1 MSDQSCLSEL
11 AYETRNLGRASFA
24 VSEAFIQSPDR
35 DVLLRELR
43 AKQVQHGKIFV
54 QARVAKQYLDSVR
67 VLESCGLYFIESV
80 VVPHAVFAK
89 NELLQDFLRDRA
101 SHLPRRYAA
110 EDVTV
115 SALCNPEG
123 NTLQHIKEIAAAS
136 FIDDRFH
143 LDRHCAPEVAGRRYS
158 YWMTDLARDA
168 AANFYMLDYRGQTIA
183 FLAAKA
189 ENLLIGGFLPQYASS
204 GLGEFLWLAAME
216 HMQAGGFTHATTLVS
231 VNNTPSLNLHSRL
244 GYRFKNPSV
253 TLHYWSERQA

>member
-1 MSDQSCLSEL
+1 MSNESCLVSL
-11 AYETRNLGRASFA
+11 SYETRNLGRESFA
-24 VSEAFIQSPDR
+24 VSEAFIQTPSR
-35 DVLLRELR
+35 EALLRELQ
-43 AKQVQHGKIFV
+43 AKHAEHGKIFV
-54 QARVAKQYLDSVR
+54 QARVAKQYLDTVR

-80 VVPHAVFAK
+80 VAPHAVFAK

-101 SHLPRRYAA
+101 SHLPRRYSA

-115 SALCNPEG
+115 TPLNKPGGSALQN
-123 NTLQHIKEIAAAS
+123 IKEIAAAS

-158 YWMTDLARDA
+158 YWMADLSQDA
-168 AANFYMLDYRGQTIA
+168 ATMFYLLDYRRQTIA

-216 HMQAGGFTHATTLVS
+216 HMQTAGYTHATTLVS

-244 GYRFKNPSV
+244 GYRFKNPST
-253 TLHYWSERQA
+253 TLHYWSERNA